1 MSFTQTVVLQQQPPP
16 IIDTAA
22 FLELK
27 PRITAA
33 FPNCSSELLALIR
46 TNQTEPDDI
55 TKYFNEYFKFRR
67 HQVFGEVEIP
77 GSVPQFK
84 DLAEDLPTVLDPGLV
99 RCAGTRPAPAS
110 LAASYSTP
118 PVWPTECCICSP
130 CVTLD
135 GNRNALGA
143 VPPGTVLIPP
153 NGPVVPRIRRLFVG
167 DLLWLFYFDR
177 MGVFQIL
184 GAILDAFASNGRLP
198 ISNGSLDVSV
208 SDDVVALVLE
218 VMVRQTKTGLSS
230 SVRDR
235 GCAYRTCL
243 GWVTDNAR
251 KLNLDTAVNTGFNN
265 LFHKFIY
272 HALEFYRER
281 RLAIAIQ
288 GAAAPAAAPS
298 VATLITISDTL
309 DVLKK
314 RFETFDYGR
323 NYYNTLAGIVWAIA
337 GMSVIRALVQTLGI
351 PPAYN
356 NAHEFI
362 PAAYDLLVL
371 KRPVTQGDMNR
382 YDLHRLCA
390 ENGRDL
396 LLDVEVV
403 NFRNRTPRGDLENW
417 LVQVESK
424 VEAYRTAYRTLTGVD
439 LGAGATPTID
449 QAVS

>member
-1 MSFTQTVVLQQQPPP
+1 
-16 IIDTAA
+16 
-22 FLELK
+22 
-27 PRITAA
+27 
-33 FPNCSSELLALIR
+33 
-46 TNQTEPDDI
+46 
-55 TKYFNEYFKFRR
+55 
-67 HQVFGEVEIP
+67 
-77 GSVPQFK
+77 
-84 DLAEDLPTVLDPGLV
+84 
-99 RCAGTRPAPAS
+99 
-110 LAASYSTP
+110 
-118 PVWPTECCICSP
+118 
-130 CVTLD
+130 
-135 GNRNALGA
+135 
-143 VPPGTVLIPP
+143 
-153 NGPVVPRIRRLFVG
+153 
-167 DLLWLFYFDR
+167 
-177 MGVFQIL
+177 
-184 GAILDAFASNGRLP
+184 
-198 ISNGSLDVSV
+198 
-208 SDDVVALVLE
+208 
-218 VMVRQTKTGLSS
+218 
-230 SVRDR
+230 
-235 GCAYRTCL
+235 
-243 GWVTDNAR
+243 
-251 KLNLDTAVNTGFNN
+251 VNTGFNN

-309 DVLKK
+309 DVLRK

-337 GMSVIRALVQTLGI
+337 GMSVVRALVQTLGI